1 MSSIVRFA
9 SHLRR
14 RTRETTEIVSGSS
27 SFGARLCPT
36 NSERHVARAERILIW
51 RSVPIR

>member
-9 SHLRR
+9 SHLQR

-36 NSERHVARAERILIW
+36 NRSDTSSEL
-51 RSVPIR
+51 SGS